1 MTKHISLNLGGAW
14 NSRDVAS
21 ITNIKPGVLLR
32 SANLAK
38 LSNSGQEK
46 LLELGVTDVIDL
58 RSEREIKQ
66 DGIDKLPA
74 SINSHFLSIDAG
86 DVSNLKGTL
95 GGSIAE
101 SVKMLMSG
109 ENAEQFGEDYMTDM
123 YKKMVADPVSAKK
136 FADGLKIIANAKGA
150 TLVHCTAG
158 KDRTGVLVALA
169 LLILKVD
176 EDLIKEDYMYS
187 NNSVDTLQASIG
199 ASNGQSKFIRSMLEV
214 RPRYLSS
221 AWDEAKSHYTNV
233 DDFLNK
239 NNFTEADRQKLR
251 NKFKV

>member
-1 MTKHISLNLGGAW
+1 M
-14 NSRDVAS
+14 
-21 ITNIKPGVLLR
+21 
-32 SANLAK
+32 
-38 LSNSGQEK
+38 
-46 LLELGVTDVIDL
+46 
-58 RSEREIKQ
+58 
-66 DGIDKLPA
+66 
-74 SINSHFLSIDAG
+74 
-86 DVSNLKGTL
+86 
-95 GGSIAE
+95 
-101 SVKMLMSG
+101 
-109 ENAEQFGEDYMTDM
+109 
-123 YKKMVADPVSAKK
+123 
-136 FADGLKIIANAKGA
+136 KIIANAKGA

-221 AWDEAKSHYTNV
+221 AWNEAKSHYTNV

>member
-74 SINSHFLSIDAG
+74 SINYHFLPIDPG

-101 SVKMLMSG
+101 SVFLSILFAWYSHLARGFTLFMFSR
-109 ENAEQFGEDYMTDM
+109 AE
-123 YKKMVADPVSAKK
+123 S
-136 FADGLKIIANAKGA
+136 IA
-150 TLVHCTAG
+150 
-158 KDRTGVLVALA
+158 
-169 LLILKVD
+169 
-176 EDLIKEDYMYS
+176 
-187 NNSVDTLQASIG
+187 AS
-199 ASNGQSKFIRSMLEV
+199 
-214 RPRYLSS
+214 P
-221 AWDEAKSHYTNV
+221 
-233 DDFLNK
+233 
-239 NNFTEADRQKLR
+239 
-251 NKFKV
+251 